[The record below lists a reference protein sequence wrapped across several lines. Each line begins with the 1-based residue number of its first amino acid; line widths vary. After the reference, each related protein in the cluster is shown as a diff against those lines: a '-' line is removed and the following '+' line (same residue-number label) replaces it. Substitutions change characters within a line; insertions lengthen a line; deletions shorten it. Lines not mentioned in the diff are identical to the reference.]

1 MNILVT
7 GGAGFIG
14 SHLIDALLDAGHYV
28 QSVDDLSLGRVENIC
43 HLNDHPRFRFHRLD
57 VLEREALS
65 RVFQQGAFQCV
76 FHMVANSDIQAG
88 ARQTDLDL
96 KRTFLTTISVLE
108 CMKEFGVKKLVFA
121 STSAV
126 YGEKDEVLHE
136 DIGPLFPIS
145 FYGASKLASEAFISA
160 FGANFGIKSWIFR
173 FPNVVGERTTHGVLY
188 DFISALEKDP
198 RRLTV
203 LGDGTQCKPYLYV
216 KDLVEGM
223 LCGWERSG
231 EGLNYFNLG
240 VETSTTV
247 SQIAQFV
254 VDAMGLKRVELNYT
268 GGDRG
273 WVGDVPR
280 FQYDLSKIHRLGWK
294 ARRTSDE
301 AVQLA
306 IQAELERRRVRP

>member
-14 SHLIDALLDAGHYV
+14 SHLIDALLDAGHHV
-28 QSVDDLSLGRVENIC
+28 QTVDDLSLGRMENIR
-43 HLNDHPRFRFHRLD
+43 HLDGHPRFRFHRQDL
-57 VLEREALS
+57 LERSALS
-65 RVFQQGAFQCV
+65 RVFREGNFQCV

-96 KRTFLTTISVLE
+96 KRTFLTTFAVLE
-108 CMKEFGVKKLVFA
+108 CMKEFGVKKLAHA

-126 YGEKDEVLHE
+126 YGENDEVLHE

-145 FYGASKLASEAFISA
+145 FYGASKLASEAYISA

-173 FPNVVGERTTHGVLY
+173 FPNVVGERATHGVIY
-188 DFISALEKDP
+188 DFISALERDP
-198 RRLTV
+198 RRLTI
-203 LGDGTQCKPYLYV
+203 LGDGTQSKPYLYV
-216 KDLVEGM
+216 KDLVLGM
-223 LCGWERSG
+223 LFGWAHSEQP
-231 EGLNYFNLG
+231 LNYFNLG
-240 VETSTTV
+240 VETTTTV
-247 SQIAQFV
+247 SQIAHFV
-254 VDAMGLKRVELNYT
+254 VDAMGLKRVELHYA

-280 FQYDLSKIHRLGWK
+280 FLYDLSKIHRLGWK

-306 IQAELERRRVRP
+306 IQAELERRKECR

>member
-14 SHLIDALLDAGHYV
+14 SHLIDALLEAGHYV
-28 QSVDDLSLGRVENIC
+28 QTIDDLSLGTLDNIR
-43 HLNDHPRFRFHRLD
+43 HLDGHPRFRFHPRD
-57 VLEREALS
+57 VLEHEPINQVFREGS
-65 RVFQQGAFQCV
+65 FQCV

-96 KRTFLTTISVLE
+96 RRTFLTTFSLLQ

-145 FYGASKLASEAFISA
+145 FYGAAKLASEAYISA
-160 FGANFGIKSWIFR
+160 FGANFGIQSWIFR
-173 FPNVVGERTTHGVLY
+173 FPNVVGERTTHGVLH
-188 DFISALEKDP
+188 DFISALEKNP
-198 RRLTV
+198 RRLTI

-223 LCGWERSG
+223 LFSWERSS
-231 EGLNYFNLG
+231 EALNYFNLG

-247 SQIAQFV
+247 SQIAHFV
-254 VDAMGLKRVELNYT
+254 VEAMGLKHVELHYT
-268 GGDRG
+268 GGNRG

-280 FQYDLSKIHRLGWK
+280 FRYDLSKIHGLGWK

-301 AVQLA
+301 AVQRA
-306 IQAELERRRVRP
+306 IKAELERRGWRP